1 MIVILDF
8 GMGNLGSIYNM
19 VKKTGCSDVAV
30 SRDYNILK
38 KADKMILPGV
48 GAFDA
53 GMKRLEEFG
62 LTEMIYEHALEKK
75 KPLLGICLGMQLL
88 GTCSEEGTSEGLGL
102 IPFHNKKFDV
112 DSNRY
117 KVPHMGWNYVNIK
130 VSDNPLTVELG
141 DMPRFYFVHSYHAV
155 CKDAVNILM
164 TSEYAYEFT
173 ASVVKENIYG
183 TQFHPEKSHIYGLRL
198 MENFVKRC

>member
-1 MIVILDF
+1 MIVILDYN
-8 GMGNLGSIYNM
+8 MGNVGSIYNM
-19 VKKTGCSDVAV
+19 IKNTGYGDVTV
-30 SRDYNILK
+30 SRDYEVLK

-53 GMKRLEEFG
+53 GMKKLQEFG
-62 LTEMIYEHALEKK
+62 LTEMIYEHALGKK

-88 GTCSEEGTSEGLGL
+88 GTVSEEGTSKGLGL
-102 IPFHNKKFDV
+102 IPFINKKFEVAPD
-112 DSNRY
+112 RY
-117 KVPHMGWNYVNIK
+117 KVPHMGWNYVDIK
-130 VSDNPLTVELG
+130 MPDNPLAADLG

-155 CKDAVNILM
+155 CEDAENVLM
-164 TSEYAYEFT
+164 TSEYAYIFT

-183 TQFHPEKSHIYGLRL
+183 TQFHPEKSHVYGLRL